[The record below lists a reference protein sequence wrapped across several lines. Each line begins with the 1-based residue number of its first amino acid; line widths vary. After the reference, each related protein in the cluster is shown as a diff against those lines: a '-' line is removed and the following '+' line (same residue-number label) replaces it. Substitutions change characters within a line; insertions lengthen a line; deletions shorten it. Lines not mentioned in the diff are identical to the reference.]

1 MYHESEPISENYFDS
16 YDFSLGRTFNNY
28 KFLGAHLSENQGVK
42 GINFAVY
49 APNAESINVVG
60 DFNNWNGIK
69 HPMKKNESL
78 GIWNIFIPGLIEGNS
93 YKYEIFTR
101 DKEVKLKSDP
111 YAFYSEL
118 RPNTA
123 SVIASLDK
131 YQWNDEEWI
140 EEKNRTSKYE
150 KQINIYELH
159 LGSWRRKDDQGYY
172 DYRETS
178 EEIIKYVKE
187 MGYTH
192 IELLPITEYP
202 FDGSWGYQVTGYYSV
217 TSRFGKPEDFMCFVD
232 RCHQEG
238 IGIILDW
245 VPCHF
250 CKDKHG
256 LLKFDGTALYE
267 YDNPIMAENSEWG
280 TASFDYGKKHTKSF
294 LISNAMFW
302 FDVYHI
308 DGLRVDAVSYMLYLN
323 SGKKDGLYIPN
334 KYGGVENFSAI
345 EFLRELNNTISKYY
359 PKALMIAEESTAW
372 PHVTGATEI
381 GGLGFDYK
389 WNMGWMNDMLKYM
402 EIDPIYRKWHHNLI
416 TFSFMYAFSEK
427 FILPISHDEVVH
439 GKKSLI
445 EKMPG
450 NYYEKFANLRV
461 FFVYMI
467 AHPGKK
473 LSFMGNEY
481 GQFIEWDYKKELDW
495 MLIKYEN
502 HKKMKYFTEQLN
514 KFYINEKSLY
524 ELDCDSKGFSWIDH
538 QNYEQ
543 SVITF
548 MRKGRKQDDFIIIV
562 CNFTPVLRKNY
573 NIGVP
578 FLGEYEEVFNSDMEQ
593 YGGTGVENKN
603 MLIANNL
610 KWHNQPCSITLEIP
624 PLGGLFIKIK
634 NREQR
639 TNVEVCSCKL

>member
-1 MYHESEPISENYFDS
+1 MCQKVYYLPKSHFESYEFDRDKS
-16 YDFSLGRTFNNY
+16 FNNY
-28 KFLGAHLSENQGVK
+28 KFLGAHLKSYKGIQGVR
-42 GINFAVY
+42 FTVY
-49 APNAESINVVG
+49 APNAEKVNVVG
-60 DFNNWNGIK
+60 DFNNWNGSN
-69 HPMKKNESL
+69 HPMKKHESL
-78 GIWNIFIPGLIEGNS
+78 GIWNIFIQGLKEGDI

-101 DKEVKLKSDP
+101 DKEVRLKADP
-111 YAFYSEL
+111 YAFFSEL
-118 RPNTA
+118 PPNTA
-123 SVIASLDK
+123 SVIASLDN
-131 YQWNDEEWI
+131 YQWNDGEWV
-140 EEKNRTSKYE
+140 EKKKKISKYE
-150 KQINIYELH
+150 KPINIYELH
-159 LGSWRRKDDQGYY
+159 LGSWRRKGSDEFY
-172 DYRETS
+172 DYREMAN
-178 EEIIKYVKE
+178 EIIEYVKQ

-217 TSRFGKPEDFMCFVD
+217 TSRYGKPEDFMNFID
-232 RCHQEG
+232 ICHQEG
-238 IGIILDW
+238 IGVILDW

-250 CKDKHG
+250 CKDEHG

-280 TASFDYGKKHTKSF
+280 TAAFDYGKKHTKNF

-323 SGKKDGLYIPN
+323 SGKRDGLYIPN
-334 KYGGVENFSAI
+334 KYGGVENLSAI
-345 EFLRELNNTISKYY
+345 EFLRELNQSISKHF
-359 PKALMIAEESTAW
+359 PESLMIAEESTAW
-372 PHVTGATEI
+372 PYVTGATEK

-402 EIDPIYRKWHHNLI
+402 EMDPIFRKWHHDLI

-427 FILPISHDEVVH
+427 FILPLSHDEVVH

-450 NYYEKFANLRV
+450 DYWRKFANLRV
-461 FFVYMI
+461 FFAYMI

-473 LSFMGNEY
+473 LSFMGNEFA
-481 GQFIEWDYKKELDW
+481 QFIEWNYKKELDW
-495 MLIKYEN
+495 MLIKYES
-502 HKKMKYFTEQLN
+502 HKKMKYFTEELN
-514 KFYINEKSLY
+514 KLYINEKSLY
-524 ELDCDSKGFSWIDH
+524 ELDGDSRGFSWIDH

-548 MRKGRKQDDFIIIV
+548 MRKGKKEDDFIIIV
-562 CNFTPVLRKNY
+562 CNFTPVLREKY
-573 NIGVP
+573 KIGVP

-593 YGGTGVENKN
+593 YGGSGVKNENR
-603 MLIANNL
+603 LIASNS
-610 KWHNQPCSITLEIP
+610 KWHNQPYSLTLEIP

-634 NREQR
+634 
-639 TNVEVCSCKL
+639 K